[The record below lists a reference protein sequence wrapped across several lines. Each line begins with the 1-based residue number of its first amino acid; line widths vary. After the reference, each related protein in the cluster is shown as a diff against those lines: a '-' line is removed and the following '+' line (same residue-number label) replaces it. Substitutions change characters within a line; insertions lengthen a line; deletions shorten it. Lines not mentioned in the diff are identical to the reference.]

1 MNRSFSKPIARFSY
15 CEIPRMIII
24 GYRGYAMKKRKLEQ
38 KAIEGP
44 PARCFSLLVTS
55 DNKENTRGE
64 ARERRGC
71 RSSCRPIEFGLLY
84 KSVEREP
91 RVSDHRVFLYTRRI
105 LHSRPEAIPIE
116 SSNVSLY
123 YEPPA
128 LYSLLPAGNNNLCS
142 TDFIN
147 SCVIRFSLKIFK
159 C

>member
-1 MNRSFSKPIARFSY
+1 MEWIVHSASRSHVSRIVKFREWLLLA
-15 CEIPRMIII
+15 I
-24 GYRGYAMKKRKLEQ
+24 GDEKRKLEQ

-44 PARCFSLLVTS
+44 PARRFSLLVTS

-128 LYSLLPAGNNNLCS
+128 FYSLLPVGNNNLCS
-142 TDFIN
+142 MDFIN
-147 SCVIRFSLKIFK
+147 WCDSILSKDI
-159 C
+159 